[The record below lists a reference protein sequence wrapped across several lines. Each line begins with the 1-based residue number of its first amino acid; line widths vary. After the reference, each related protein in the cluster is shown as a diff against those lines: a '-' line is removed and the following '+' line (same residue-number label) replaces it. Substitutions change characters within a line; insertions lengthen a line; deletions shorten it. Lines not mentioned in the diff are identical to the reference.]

1 MNRTFVFGLAVEF
14 LVFAGITWAVNR
26 WLGMRRRKRRLERQ
40 VRAFMTEFDADLD
53 ILAAIFAR
61 TDAEE

>member
-1 MNRTFVFGLAVEF
+1 MNRTLVFGLAVEF
-14 LVFAGITWAVNR
+14 LVLAGITWAVNR
-26 WLGMRRRKRRLERQ
+26 WLGRRQRKRRLERQ
-40 VRAFMTEFDADLD
+40 VRAIMTEFDADLD